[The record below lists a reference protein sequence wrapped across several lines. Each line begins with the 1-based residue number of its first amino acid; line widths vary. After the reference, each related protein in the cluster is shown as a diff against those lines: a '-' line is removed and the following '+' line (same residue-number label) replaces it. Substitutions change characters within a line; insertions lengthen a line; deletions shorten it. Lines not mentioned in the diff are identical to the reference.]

1 MNPAKVVLN
10 WPRLTL
16 LYHAAECLRLS
27 SANSSAWDA
36 IIHPVMREPSNMMR
50 TEDQYNKLFVV
61 RMVEP
66 LHLGSSA
73 ATRPIA
79 GSPVNIHL
87 LSKLL
92 ERITCKQE
100 CL

>member
-1 MNPAKVVLN
+1 
-10 WPRLTL
+10 
-16 LYHAAECLRLS
+16 
-27 SANSSAWDA
+27 
-36 IIHPVMREPSNMMR
+36 MMR